1 MGCTGIHEIITCT
14 HINTHVP
21 TSTHIPALAHTYTYA
36 YAYTH
41 GDTDSHKYTH
51 TLTCNQTLWRVMER
65 ATLQKNEV
73 NVTGAKPHM
82 SSWAGLPRKCHLS
95 CKTHCLRPLVTHWVR
110 NWISRVANSA
120 LYQDKLNRIENIRQ
134 QHTYSKDERDFGK
147 TYSGTMFIYVWMYLL
162 GCSIT
167 CLSFRRWPSKHFG
180 KPLHW
185 GLFQF

>member
-95 CKTHCLRPLVTHWVR
+95 CETHCLRPLVTHWVR

-120 LYQDKLNRIENIRQ
+120 LYQDKLNRIENIRV
-134 QHTYSKDERDFGK
+134 HSRVI
-147 TYSGTMFIYVWMYLL
+147 FIYIYIYIYVKCYASLIWSVFLTT
-162 GCSIT
+162 T
-167 CLSFRRWPSKHFG
+167 CG
-180 KPLHW
+180 
-185 GLFQF
+185 